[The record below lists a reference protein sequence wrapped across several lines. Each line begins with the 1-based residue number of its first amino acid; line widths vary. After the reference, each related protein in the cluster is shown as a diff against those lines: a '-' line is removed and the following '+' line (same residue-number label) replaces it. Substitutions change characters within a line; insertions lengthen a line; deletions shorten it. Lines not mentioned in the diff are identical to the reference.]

1 MDNQIIKI
9 NTDSDGKQTVNARDL
24 HEFLGVGKDFTNWI
38 KGRIEQYDFQENQDF
53 IVFANVGEN
62 LLGGRPK
69 QEYHIS
75 IDMAKELSMV
85 ERNAKGKEARKYFI
99 EMERIAKGIVQQLS
113 PEEQLLSQVK
123 MLAQSIELSI
133 ETKRKQQEL
142 EQRQLALATKHIE
155 HDVRLDM
162 IEARI
167 QDDPAYFA
175 VTGYANLYKIR
186 VTEDDAKMLG
196 KKAARLSENTG
207 VRIGKTR
214 HGRWGLVNTYHE
226 SILKRVFNSELALA

>member
-9 NTDSDGKQTVNARDL
+9 NTDTDGKQTVDAREL
-24 HEFLGVGKDFTNWI
+24 HYFLELK
-38 KGRIEQYDFQENQDF
+38 EQYTDWIIRYVKEDNEYGFIINSDFY
-53 IVFANVGEN
+53 
-62 LLGGRPK
+62 RSTC
-69 QEYHIS
+69 IS
-75 IDMAKELSMV
+75 KNNRVLESYDMTIEMAKELSMLSKT
-85 ERNAKGKEARKYFI
+85 EKGKQARKYFI
-99 EMERIAKGIVQQLS
+99 EMERVAKGLVKELS

-142 EQRQLALATKHIE
+142 EQRQLALVTKHVE

-162 IEARI
+162 IEARL

-186 VTEDDAKMLG
+186 ITEENAKALG
-196 KKAARLSENTG
+196 KKAARLSENRG
-207 VRIGKTR
+207 IRIGKTR

-226 SILKRVFNSELALA
+226 SILKRVFDSEFVTA